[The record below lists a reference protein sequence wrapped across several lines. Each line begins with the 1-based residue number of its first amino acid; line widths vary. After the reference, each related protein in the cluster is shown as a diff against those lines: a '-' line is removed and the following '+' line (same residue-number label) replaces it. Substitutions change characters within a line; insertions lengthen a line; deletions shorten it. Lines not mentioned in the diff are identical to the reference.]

1 MKHVFLGRVALSATC
16 LAFAC
21 SDPVAPAAEAAI
33 DASLS
38 SCTNV
43 GAIVFGAID
52 GDRVVDTLETTVECT
67 VRAVDGGYYV
77 NARVQ
82 GEHAANAVS
91 FRGTAFSGKA
101 AEGCMV
107 SASEGPPP
115 GENYTPKWGFFGTA
129 DSVTVNRQG
138 SSVTKPSTATCYF
151 GLADDTQPGL
161 ARGHVCCP
169 SLSSGNRDSGDV
181 CSFKAEFI
189 IKNCATE

>member
-1 MKHVFLGRVALSATC
+1 MKHAFLGRVALSATS

-33 DASLS
+33 DANLS
-38 SCTNV
+38 GCASV
-43 GAIVFGAID
+43 GAVVFGAID

-77 NARVQ
+77 SARVQ
-82 GEHAANAVS
+82 GEHAANAVT
-91 FRGTAFSGKA
+91 FRGTASSGKA

-107 SASEGPPP
+107 NASAEPPP
-115 GENYTPKWGFFGTA
+115 GANYTPDWGFFGTA

-138 SSVTKPSTATCYF
+138 SSVTKAATATCYF
-151 GLADDTQPGL
+151 GLANDTQPGL
-161 ARGHVCCP
+161 ARGHLCCP
-169 SLSSGNRDSGDV
+169 SLSSGNRDSGES
-181 CSFKAEFI
+181 CAFKADFI